1 MAQKIIQTLR
11 SNGDE
16 TVSLQSKFKRIT
28 EEYNQLIEEYE
39 KAKAANKDKKVEKTE
54 GKIISKDLCIYML
67 FTLPKSIL
75 SICYLSSSSKFY
87 SINNFNFIELFEKD
101 VIVKDNEQV
110 HCCVQQ

>member
-16 TVSLQSKFKRIT
+16 TVTLQSKFKRLT

-54 GKIISKDLCIYML
+54 GKIISKCLSTYV
-67 FTLPKSIL
+67 FT
-75 SICYLSSSSKFY
+75 CYLSSNSKIY
-87 SINNFNFIELFEKD
+87 TINNFNFIELFEKD

>member
-54 GKIISKDLCIYML
+54 GKIISKCLICIYMFFTYFTRYLVSSL
-67 FTLPKSIL
+67 FP
-75 SICYLSSSSKFY
+75 
-87 SINNFNFIELFEKD
+87 N
-101 VIVKDNEQV
+101 
-110 HCCVQQ
+110 

>member
-16 TVSLQSKFKRIT
+16 TVTLQSKIKRIT

-54 GKIISKDLCIYML
+54 GKIISKDLCSTYM
-67 FTLPKSIL
+67 FCILPNNIL
-75 SICYLSSSSKFY
+75 SICYFA
-87 SINNFNFIELFEKD
+87 
-101 VIVKDNEQV
+101 IVG
-110 HCCVQQ
+110 

>member
-54 GKIISKDLCIYML
+54 GKIISKYLSICMFCI
-67 FTLPKSIL
+67 LPNNIL
-75 SICYLSSSSKFY
+75 SIRYFA
-87 SINNFNFIELFEKD
+87 
-101 VIVKDNEQV
+101 IVG
-110 HCCVQQ
+110 